1 MLPPGSLFSD
11 SDPGALSE
19 VGEATT
25 QTEDPPM
32 YSSSVFATSL
42 SSEAVTSS
50 CPTTDDD
57 TSEADSVMDRL
68 TRSVG
73 RLFTMEK
80 RDRGTQTAK
89 DPMTLETEKLAFDIV
104 FFAMGKRNANSGD
117 DVMRCMRHCV
127 SKMLDRHSIVFN
139 GMMNRLRVD
148 RNSDLKIG
156 FNQLAEELFVA
167 REVTWGKI
175 VALFAFGA
183 RLAQHCSQNDLG
195 DLVFDIA
202 TLLAQ
207 YSVDKLTP
215 FLREHGGWATLCE
228 AFPLENDYE
237 STIWKSLLFT
247 GMGLTAVATIL
258 ALNR

>member
-1 MLPPGSLFSD
+1 MLPPSTLFTDRD
-11 SDPGALSE
+11 SRVLSE

-25 QTEDPPM
+25 QTEDVQ
-32 YSSSVFATSL
+32 VFETSL
-42 SSEAVTSS
+42 TSEVVSSS
-50 CPTTDDD
+50 CPSTDDD

-73 RLFTMEK
+73 RLFTMER

-89 DPMTLETEKLAFDIV
+89 DPMTSETEKLAFDIV
-104 FFAMGKRNANSGD
+104 FFALGKRNSNSGD
-117 DVMRCMRHCV
+117 DVARCLRHSV
-127 SKMLDRHSIVFN
+127 TKMLDRHSIVFN
-139 GMMNRLRVD
+139 GMMSRLKVD
-148 RNSDLKIG
+148 RNSDLKVG
-156 FNQLAEELFVA
+156 FNQLAEELFIG

-183 RLAQHCSQNDLG
+183 RLAQHCSQNNLS

-202 TLLAQ
+202 TLLGQ
-207 YSVDKLTP
+207 YAVDKLTP
-215 FLREHGGWATLCE
+215 FLREHGGWATLLE
-228 AFPLENDYE
+228 VFPLESDYE

-247 GMGLTAVATIL
+247 GFGLTAVATIL